1 MVYFS
6 GALFWQPIL
15 ISCLEYIVL
24 ILAFIHVLHL
34 CNPSMGSGPSV
45 EIVPYSVH
53 PGSEL
58 FAVLLIF
65 TQNLNVQ
72 RLWNY
77 TTGKF
82 LKTYT
87 GHTNSKYCIFATFS
101 VTNGKYIVSGS
112 ENSCVYLW
120 DLEARNIIQKIEG
133 HTDTV
138 LSVSCHP
145 TENKIAS
152 GSLDRTIR
160 IWVQEDKW
168 STRIQ
173 VFVSY
178 LAMTISCVLKQL

>member
-1 MVYFS
+1 M
-6 GALFWQPIL
+6 
-15 ISCLEYIVL
+15 
-24 ILAFIHVLHL
+24 
-34 CNPSMGSGPSV
+34 
-45 EIVPYSVH
+45 
-53 PGSEL
+53 
-58 FAVLLIF
+58 
-65 TQNLNVQ
+65 NVQ

-112 ENSCVYLW
+112 ENNCVYLW
-120 DLEARNIIQKIEG
+120 DLQVRNIIQKIEG

-178 LAMTISCVLKQL
+178 LAMTISCVLISYRVVISERCFYVLPTSIISGPQQNRR